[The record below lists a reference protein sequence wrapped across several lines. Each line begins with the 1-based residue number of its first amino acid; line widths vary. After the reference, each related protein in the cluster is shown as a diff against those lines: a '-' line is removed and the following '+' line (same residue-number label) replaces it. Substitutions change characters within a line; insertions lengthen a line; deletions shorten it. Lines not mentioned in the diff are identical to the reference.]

1 MDRIANLLS
10 TIKNAYLINKPS
22 VEAPYSRQLEE
33 IALVLKKHGFV
44 EDVKVFKFPN
54 KTYKGLH
61 IDLSYDD
68 KELPVLMDL
77 KRLSKPGRRIYK
89 KAEELLPVRGGY
101 GLLVVSTSRGVMSG
115 QEARKKRLGGELI
128 CKVW

>member
-22 VEAPYSRQLEE
+22 VETPYSRQLEE